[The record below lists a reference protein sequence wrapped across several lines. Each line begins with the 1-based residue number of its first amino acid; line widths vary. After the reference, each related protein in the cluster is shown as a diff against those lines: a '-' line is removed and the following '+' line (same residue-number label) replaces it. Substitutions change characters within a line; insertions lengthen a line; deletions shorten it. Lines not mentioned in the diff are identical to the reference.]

1 MIPAENITAAYNG
14 TNDVP
19 TIHFN
24 SLVPVFTEIC
34 RYFTIILALAGLAF
48 EVVQMRTKLRYYW
61 TAHENLWDIFIF
73 VSALVVTVVTLF
85 IDYNRWVHSLGT
97 FTMVCTGGMGA
108 WLLSK
113 MPTKLGNKFVMLFAV
128 VSKVFVFTPVLLVPV
143 VVFALV
149 FHNLLQNQDTFAT
162 VGLSIVKVMSM
173 GIGELDYGDVF
184 FDDTNNAVFSL
195 VAFFLFVLFLGVMT
209 ISMMNLLIGVA
220 VGDVDDLRD
229 TGEITAFKSMV
240 DLILQYSYMFPTDT
254 TKIHR
259 MELHR
264 LRKAKL
270 VKPDDRSKLV
280 KVSEEMEAK
289 FKDYCNELEDN
300 YVKYEIS
307 TTTTVDGNDVVDDA
321 TLTSIN
327 RSKTLEDKLEELKQ
341 EMKKMMQLI
350 KDNLDTRKI
359 DADG

>member
-1 MIPAENITAAYNG
+1 M
-14 TNDVP
+14 
-19 TIHFN
+19 
-24 SLVPVFTEIC
+24 
-34 RYFTIILALAGLAF
+34 
-48 EVVQMRTKLRYYW
+48 
-61 TAHENLWDIFIF
+61 
-73 VSALVVTVVTLF
+73 
-85 IDYNRWVHSLGT
+85 
-97 FTMVCTGGMGA
+97 
-108 WLLSK
+108 
-113 MPTKLGNKFVMLFAV
+113 
-128 VSKVFVFTPVLLVPV
+128 
-143 VVFALV
+143 
-149 FHNLLQNQDTFAT
+149 
-162 VGLSIVKVMSM
+162 VKVMSM
-173 GIGELDYGDVF
+173 GIGELDYGAVF
-184 FDDTNNAVFSL
+184 FDDTKNAVFSL
-195 VAFFLFVLFLGVMT
+195 VAFFLLVLFLGVMT

-240 DLILQYSYMFPTDT
+240 DLILQYSYMFPTDM

-259 MELHR
+259 MKLHR